1 MMMGRDGAL
10 GILIGAAVGTCSLLL
25 VGCGS
30 RPSRLPEE
38 PVSTAY
44 FTLGSSKDEVQ
55 RIMGTPSSIYASADW
70 WSYGSDRVEFDSRG
84 RVDSYSNLGGRLKLC
99 G

>member
-44 FTLGSSKDEVQ
+44 FTLGSSKEEVQ
-55 RIMGTPSSIYASADW
+55 GIRGTPTGIGGDW
-70 WSYGSDRVEFDSRG
+70 WFYGALVHGSGLRTDPPSPGEDHATR
-84 RVDSYSNLGGRLKLC
+84 
-99 G
+99 